1 MYKDIVIVSA
11 VRTPFGRYCGSLR
24 EYDYFELGALPM
36 KEVLAR
42 VSVPGDQV
50 DEVFWGVGDT
60 SVCKDV
66 YTPVAARQTLIKA
79 ELPPDTPSVAIDKAC
94 VSAMSALHFGC
105 RAMVAGE
112 IQCAIGGGAT
122 SFSQEPLVVR
132 GLRWEGFRIGDVKM
146 EDPLFALGYK
156 DFNPVSVDTDNVA
169 SEYGVSREEQD
180 EWALR
185 SHQNYGQAWEAGKF
199 KDEMMVLE
207 IPQKK
212 GDPITLEI
220 DEQYRPNSTLEKL
233 ARLPGIYGCKGVTA
247 GNAPGLND
255 GATAVLFMTRSK
267 AEELGLEPLA
277 EIVSMSSIAISPLRM
292 PEGPAFAAQKALKLA
307 HLSLEDI
314 HVIEINEAF
323 AAVPLVSLLLMVDK
337 DKTKAQALHE
347 KTNINGSAIAIGH
360 PNTASGARLIMNLMY
375 ELRRRGGGYALAG
388 ICGGLAQ
395 ADACIIK
402 V

>member
-11 VRTPFGRYCGSLR
+11 VRTPFGRFCGSLK

-36 KEVLAR
+36 KEVLSR
-42 VSVPGDQV
+42 VNVPEDQV
-50 DEVFWGVGDT
+50 DEVYWGVGDT

-79 ELPPDTPSVAIDKAC
+79 GLPPETPSVSIDKAC
-94 VSAMSALHFGC
+94 VSAMSAVHYGC

-122 SFSQEPLVVR
+122 SFSQEPLIVR
-132 GLRWEGFRIGDVKM
+132 GLRWKGFRLGDVKM

-169 SEYGVSREEQD
+169 IEYGISREEQD

-185 SHQNYGQAWEAGKF
+185 SHQNYGKAWEAGKF
-199 KDEMMVLE
+199 KKEMMTLE
-207 IPQKK
+207 IAQKK
-212 GDPITLEI
+212 ADPIILNI
-220 DEQYRPNSTLEKL
+220 DEQYRKDTTIEKL
-233 ARLPGIYGCKGVTA
+233 SKLPGIYGCKGVTA

-255 GATAVLFMTRSK
+255 GASAILFMTRSK
-267 AEELGLEPLA
+267 ANELALEPLA
-277 EIVSMSSIAISPLRM
+277 EIVAMCSIAISPHRM
-292 PEGPAFAAQKALKLA
+292 PEGPAYAAMKALKLA
-307 HLSLEDI
+307 GLSLEEI
-314 HVIEINEAF
+314 SVIEINEAF
-323 AAVPLVSLLLMVDK
+323 AAVPLVSTLLLTGK
-337 DKTKAQALHE
+337 DKEKAKVLRE

-360 PNTASGARLIMNLMY
+360 PNTASGARIIMNLMY
-375 ELRRRGGGYALAG
+375 ELRRRGGGYALGA

-395 ADACIIK
+395 ADACVIK
-402 V
+402 I

>member
-11 VRTPFGRYCGSLR
+11 VRTPFGRFCGSLK

-36 KEVLAR
+36 KEVLSR
-42 VSVPGDQV
+42 VNVPGDQV
-50 DEVFWGVGDT
+50 DEVYWGVGDT

-79 ELPPDTPSVAIDKAC
+79 GLPPETPSVAIDKAC
-94 VSAMSALHFGC
+94 VSAMSAVHYGC
-105 RAMVAGE
+105 RAMIAGE

-122 SFSQEPLVVR
+122 SFSQEPLIVR
-132 GLRWEGFRIGDVKM
+132 GLRWKGFRLGDVKM

-169 SEYGVSREEQD
+169 IEYGISREEQD

-199 KDEMMVLE
+199 KEEMMTLE
-207 IPQKK
+207 ILQKK
-212 GDPITLEI
+212 GEPIVLNI
-220 DEQYRPNSTLEKL
+220 DEQYRKDTTMEKL
-233 ARLPGIYGCKGVTA
+233 AKLPGIYGCKGVTA

-255 GATAVLFMTRSK
+255 GATAILFMTKPK
-267 AEELGLEPLA
+267 ADQLGLKPLA
-277 EIVSMSSIAISPLRM
+277 EIVSMASIAISPHRM
-292 PEGPAFAAQKALKLA
+292 PEGPAYAAMKALDLA
-307 HLSLEDI
+307 GLSLDNI
-314 HVIEINEAF
+314 SVMEINEAF
-323 AAVPLVSLLLMVDK
+323 AAVPLVSTLLMVEK
-337 DKTKAQALHE
+337 DKEKANALRK

-360 PNTASGARLIMNLMY
+360 PNTASGARIIMNLMY
-375 ELRRRGGGYALAG
+375 ELRRRGGGYALGA

>member
-79 ELPPDTPSVAIDKAC
+79 ELPPETPSVAIDKAC

-185 SHQNYGQAWEAGKF
+185 SHQNYGQAWETGKF
-199 KDEMMVLE
+199 KDEMMDLE

-212 GDPITLEI
+212 GDPIKLDI

-233 ARLPGIYGCKGVTA
+233 AKLPGIYGCKGVTA

>member
-11 VRTPFGRYCGSLR
+11 VRTPFGRYCGALR

-36 KEVLAR
+36 KEVLER
-42 VSVPGDQV
+42 VEVPGDQV
-50 DEVFWGVGDT
+50 DEVYWGVGDT

-66 YTPVAARQTLIKA
+66 YTSVAARQTLMKA
-79 ELPPDTPSVAIDKAC
+79 GLPPETPSVSIDKAC
-94 VSAMSALHFGC
+94 VSAMSAVHYGC

-112 IQCAIGGGAT
+112 IQCGIGGGAT
-122 SFSQEPLVVR
+122 SFSQEPLIVR
-132 GLRWEGFRIGDVKM
+132 GLRWKGFRLGDVKM

-169 SEYGVSREEQD
+169 IEYGISREEQD
-180 EWALR
+180 EWAFR

-199 KDEMMVLE
+199 KEEIMSLD

-212 GDPITLEI
+212 GDPVTLNI
-220 DEQYRPNSTLEKL
+220 DEQYRKDTTMDRL
-233 ARLPGIYGCKGVTA
+233 AGLSGIYGCKGVTA

-255 GATAVLFMTRSK
+255 GATAILFMTRSK
-267 AEELGLEPLA
+267 ANELGLEPLA
-277 EIVSMSSIAISPLRM
+277 EIVSMASVAISPHRM
-292 PEGPAFAAQKALKLA
+292 PEGPAYAAIKAMKA
-307 HLSLEDI
+307 ADLSLDEI
-314 HVIEINEAF
+314 RFMEINEAF
-323 AAVPLVSLLLMVDK
+323 AAVPLVSMLLLVDK
-337 DKTKAQALHE
+337 NREKVKALRG

-360 PNTASGARLIMNLMY
+360 PNTSSGARLIMNLMY
-375 ELRRRGGGYALAG
+375 ELRRRGGGYALGA